1 MEQTMTIK
9 ELREVIRRLII
20 EAKKD
25 DLLGEPDS
33 SAEKHRDEPQPQ
45 YDVEEDGDQDEA
57 STVGGMGAGL
67 GPAMPLSYDPE
78 KPVYDP
84 YRRKKKK

>member
-1 MEQTMTIK
+1 MMIN
-9 ELREVIRRLII
+9 ELRQIIRLLIQEVTS
-20 EAKKD
+20 D

>member
-1 MEQTMTIK
+1 MMINELRKIIRLLIK
-9 ELREVIRRLII
+9 EVTS
-20 EAKKD
+20 D

-78 KPVYDP
+78 KTVYDP
-84 YRRKKKK
+84 YRRKKEK

>member
-1 MEQTMTIK
+1 MMIN
-9 ELREVIRRLII
+9 ELRKIIRLLIA
-20 EAKKD
+20 EATSD

>member
-1 MEQTMTIK
+1 MMIN
-9 ELREVIRRLII
+9 ELREIIRLLIK
-20 EAKKD
+20 EVTSD

-84 YRRKKKK
+84 YRRKKEK

>member
-1 MEQTMTIK
+1 MIN
-9 ELREVIRRLII
+9 ELRKIIRLLIA
-20 EAKKD
+20 EATSD

>member
-1 MEQTMTIK
+1 MMINELRKIIRLLIK
-9 ELREVIRRLII
+9 EVTS
-20 EAKKD
+20 D